1 VIKYHQEVT
10 AMTVSELIKEL
21 EKYDKDQQV
30 AHYNG
35 CSCNGV
41 YEDEEDTDENGKKY
55 VILG

>member
-1 VIKYHQEVT
+1 
-10 AMTVSELIKEL
+10 MTVGELIKEL
-21 EKYDKDQQV
+21 ERYDKDQQV

-55 VILG
+55 IVLA